1 MTQVIFAL
9 VFMMVGA
16 FFGIIVAG
24 LVSAGSNREESD
36 RAQMEYLRQEK
47 AKQDAKRAKKEE
59 LR

>member
-24 LVSAGSNREESD
+24 LVLAGSNQEESD
-36 RAQMEYLRQEK
+36 RAQMEFLRQEK

-59 LR
+59 LQ